1 MGPLQSRTC
10 CINQLWQKK
19 NINVMIYLFFVNFR
33 LLQLSSCWIGFCQ
46 AIVFFHLYHIY
57 SVLHDCHCLLDVILD
72 RSQGC
77 KCISILTCR
86 NARVICIGSD
96 CLRITNSQIGRSQ
109 IFPSYTQKNQCSSQK
124 KTSMNHFFHC
134 KTTVKWPTM
143 YIFLKIDDCFFPD
156 MSLFLP
162 V

>member
-1 MGPLQSRTC
+1 
-10 CINQLWQKK
+10 
-19 NINVMIYLFFVNFR
+19 MIYLFFVNFR

-124 KTSMNHFFHC
+124 KTSMNHFSI
-134 KTTVKWPTM
+134 VKQLWSDQRM
-143 YIFLKIDDCFFPD
+143 YIFLKMMTVFFQTWVFFFLSSF
-156 MSLFLP
+156 MTCSYTSLHFQ
-162 V
+162 VATQT